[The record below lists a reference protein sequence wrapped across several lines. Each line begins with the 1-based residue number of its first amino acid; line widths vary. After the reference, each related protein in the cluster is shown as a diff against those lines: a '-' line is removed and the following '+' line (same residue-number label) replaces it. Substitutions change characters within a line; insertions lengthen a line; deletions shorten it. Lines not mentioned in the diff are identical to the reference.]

1 MAGTQEGEKD
11 EGRMSQKTAPAPVTL
26 LSQPILLLLLPR
38 SWINQACLLL
48 TVSFSC
54 FIAKIARCHISKW
67 QCFLFTGHVL

>member
-26 LSQPILLLLLPR
+26 LSQPTLLLPH

-67 QCFLFTGHVL
+67 QCFLFTGGVL